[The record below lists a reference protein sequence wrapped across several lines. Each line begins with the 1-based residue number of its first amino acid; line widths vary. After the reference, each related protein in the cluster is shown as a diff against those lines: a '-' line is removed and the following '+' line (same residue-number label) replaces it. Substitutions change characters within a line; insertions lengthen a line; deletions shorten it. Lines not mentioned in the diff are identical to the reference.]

1 MSTAG
6 QIVGGV
12 VGGIVGAFAGAPML
26 GVSIG
31 MSIGGYIDPPKG
43 PKGNPPSAS
52 DLAVQTAT
60 YGAPLGDGDG
70 TYGTL
75 GNVFWVEGNSLRAEE
90 HQAEGGGKGG
100 APAGPSTYDIY
111 GTFAVGFGEGEI
123 AGYGRIWFSS
133 KLVCDYTSTDIGA
146 ILATSENGG
155 SISLYLGSASQLPDD
170 RIQADMGAANTPAY
184 RGLHYIVV
192 KDWPMADFGNSLM
205 GLQVKAEIIHSA
217 TGGQYEQRL
226 YIPTDLIP
234 RIDDMPGNGSTSYG
248 YFNPRVRDGLFTCDH
263 SSAAVGYEHQYRF
276 TIDYAGN
283 YLSLTGCGLDEGKF
297 GYLGVINA
305 GPVTYDGY
313 FTGTFKVGGA
323 DFLYKTADTN
333 NTCHGMAVG
342 GDGRLYALVKV
353 AGVQYLNIYDGSDL
367 SLISSGVNSLI
378 AVGAAHIDTPAIP
391 GTSACF
397 SVEEDGVH
405 LWVGVTALGG
415 QNLSLGTISAT
426 GDLTLEH
433 SFSEPFVGSYSY
445 YFCLAASAGLCYGVN
460 GGGGFFVFDRG
471 QRLTPALVPLASVIE
486 RRCLKSRLLDSSN
499 IDVTNITQMV
509 RGYKVS
515 SIAPIRSALEPLQ
528 AAWPFDVIQHGYQL
542 KFVPRGNA
550 SVATI
555 DISELGCVAGSEK
568 LGIRITTSREMDS
581 QLPRKVLL
589 TYLDVSREYDLNTG
603 PGAERLNT
611 DAVNIEQ
618 IELPI
623 VMTATEAAQAEE
635 VLLYLRWLERHDISF
650 VLPPTY
656 ANLEAADVVTI
667 TGDAATYEVR
677 LTQLNYLPDGRLEC
691 SAKFNNVAVYTSV
704 AVAQEGLSPVQVLT
718 YAGPSLLALLDV
730 PCIASTVMN
739 QPGILS
745 ATCGFSSP
753 WPGATVFRSDDQGQ
767 TWRGVQG
774 VVSPGAAIGAA
785 TNVIGTAS
793 RYSVDLG
800 SVLSL
805 RMISGALSSV
815 TQDAMLNGANHFA
828 YGAHGRWEIIAAQN
842 CVQQADD
849 SWHLSNLLRGRF
861 GTEQYM
867 NSHSFGDSVVLL
879 DSTALH
885 FIGMDVSSINLTR
898 LWCPVTTGR
907 VFDSA
912 AETALSYT
920 AVNLKP
926 LSGID
931 FKARRDPNYNLVFDW
946 TRRTRVPSEIFSGVA
961 MPLGETTESYDVE
974 VWDAGYSTLMRT
986 YSALSSPSL
995 TYDADAQYA
1004 DISAEVENYYLK
1016 IYQRSPTVG
1025 RGYPLDAS
1033 GSLPLSSTPDPYWSD
1048 VYALM
1053 HFNGAEG
1060 STTFVEQKGL
1070 SVSVG
1075 SGALSITR
1083 TGPLFGTGCLDIQS
1097 SSAIY
1102 LPGTTLNADFCLEVS
1117 IYMTVGTG
1125 QRYLFYFGDE
1135 STGRITFF
1143 IDGTSLKYDVYGFG
1157 GATLGGT
1164 VALNTWQRICFERTG
1179 STLIAMIEGAVVG
1192 STTLSGVLGN
1202 ANSLSLF
1209 VGAIAKYDEL
1219 RITKHARYGGAY
1231 TVSAEQFPNS

>member
-26 GVSIG
+26 GASIG

-75 GNVFWVEGNSLRAEE
+75 GNIFWVEGNSLRAVE

-100 APAGPSTYDIY
+100 APTGPSTYDIY

-123 AGYGRIWFSS
+123 DGYGRIWFSS
-133 KLVCDYTSTDIGA
+133 KLVCDYTSSDMGA

-155 SISLYLGSASQLPDD
+155 NITLYTGSMSQLPDD

-205 GLQVKAEIIHSA
+205 GLQVKAEIINDGTIS
-217 TGGQYEQRL
+217 QYARRL
-226 YIPTDLIP
+226 YIPDSLLPDTNSY
-234 RIDDMPGNGSTSYG
+234 PGAGSTEYG
-248 YFNPRVRDGLFTCDH
+248 YYNPRVESGVFMCDKA
-263 SSAAVGYEHQYRF
+263 SVANGYAYTFGVSYEGALLYRNQG
-276 TIDYAGN
+276 D
-283 YLSLTGCGLDEGKF
+283 SVTGVF
-297 GYLGVINA
+297 GYIGSVAAGVVA
-305 GPVTYDGY
+305 YTGTY
-313 FTGTFKVGGA
+313 TGTFTVGGA
-323 DFLYKTADTN
+323 DWKLKTADSN

-342 GDGRLYALVKV
+342 ADGRIYALERL
-353 AGVQYLNIYDGSDL
+353 AGAWLFNIYDGSAL
-367 SLISSGVNSLI
+367 TLISSGVNNSIRLGDNNI
-378 AVGAAHIDTPAIP
+378 SNPCLP
-391 GTSACF
+391 GTNVTFCIEA
-397 SVEEDGVH
+397 DGTH
-405 LWVGVTALGG
+405 LWTAQEGG
-415 QNLSLGTISAT
+415 GSASFLLCTISPT
-426 GDLTLEH
+426 GDLATTH
-433 SFSEPFVGSYSY
+433 AFSETFLGS
-445 YFCLAASAGLCYGVN
+445 FARFSAIYAVDGLCYGVN
-460 GGGGFFVFDRG
+460 DAGGFYIFDRTRII
-471 QRLTPALVPLASVIE
+471 QSALVPLADVIE

-793 RYSVDLG
+793 RYSVDIG

-946 TRRTRVPSEIFSGVA
+946 TRRSRTLVEPLSGMA

-974 VWDAGYSTLMRT
+974 VWGAGYSTLLRT
-986 YSALSSPSL
+986 YAALSSSTL

-1016 IYQRSPTVG
+1016 IYQVSQTVG
-1025 RGYPLDAS
+1025 RGYPLVAS
-1033 GSLPLSSTPDPYWSD
+1033 GTLSLSSIPDPYWSD

-1075 SGALSITR
+1075 AGALSITR
-1083 TGPLFGTGCLDIQS
+1083 TGPLFGTGCLNILS
-1097 SSAIY
+1097 SSAIS
-1102 LPGTTLNADFCLEVS
+1102 LPGTTLTGDFCLEVS
-1117 IYMTVGTG
+1117 VYMTSGTG
-1125 QRYLFYFGDE
+1125 QRYLFYIGDE
-1135 STGRITFF
+1135 SSGRITFF
-1143 IDGTSLKYDVYGFG
+1143 IDGTSLKYDIYGSG
-1157 GATLGGT
+1157 GPSLGGT
-1164 VALNTWQRICFERTG
+1164 VALNTWQRICFERIG
-1179 STLIAMIEGAVVG
+1179 NTLTAYIEGSVVG
-1192 STTLSGVLGN
+1192 SATLAGVLGN
-1202 ANSLSLF
+1202 SNVLRF
-1209 VGAIAKYDEL
+1209 FTGAVAKYDEL
-1219 RITKHARYGGAY
+1219 RITKHARYSGAY
-1231 TVSAEQFPNS
+1231 TVAAEQFPNS